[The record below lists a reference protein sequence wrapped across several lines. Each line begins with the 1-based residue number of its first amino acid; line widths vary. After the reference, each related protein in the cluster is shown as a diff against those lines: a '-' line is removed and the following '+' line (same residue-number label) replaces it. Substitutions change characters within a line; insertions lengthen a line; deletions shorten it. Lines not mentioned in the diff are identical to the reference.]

1 MQELFKGQEV
11 TIDGADVPVTGLAYD
26 SREVTPG
33 VLFAALVGVESDGH
47 GYIARAVEGG
57 ATSVLCERDVDT
69 GSATRV
75 LSGDARRSLALAAR
89 VFFDNPSA
97 KHRSV
102 GITGPNGKTTSAP
115 LIAEVLRAGGLSSG
129 IIGTLGVQYN
139 EVSRETGF
147 TTPESVE
154 LLRLL
159 QEMVDAGVAGVVM
172 EVSSHALSQRR
183 VAGVEFDVGVFTNLT
198 QDHLDYHES
207 LDAYFEAKALLFRR
221 NLKETGV
228 GVVNLDDPRVATLMA
243 PGMVG
248 FSTRADSGAAV
259 WLKDERHNA
268 EGMMLQIETPRGV
281 CALRSSLVGDFNVEN
296 ILAAVATGVALDVSL
311 DQIAAGVGRVPA
323 VPGRLERVSVEGG
336 ASLPLVLVDYAHT
349 PDALE
354 KALKALRG
362 ITKGR
367 LICVFGCGGDRDASK
382 RGPMGAA
389 CAAHADWSVVTSDNP
404 RTEDPET
411 IAAAVVEGL
420 EVAGARRGS
429 VALQGGYEVELER
442 ERAIELAIESA
453 GEGDCVLIAG
463 KGHEQYQII
472 GKEKR
477 WFDDREQ
484 GYEVLKSLNEG

>member
-1 MQELFKGQEV
+1 
-11 TIDGADVPVTGLAYD
+11 
-26 SREVTPG
+26 
-33 VLFAALVGVESDGH
+33 
-47 GYIARAVEGG
+47 
-57 ATSVLCERDVDT
+57 
-69 GSATRV
+69 
-75 LSGDARRSLALAAR
+75 
-89 VFFDNPSA
+89 
-97 KHRSV
+97 
-102 GITGPNGKTTSAP
+102 
-115 LIAEVLRAGGLSSG
+115 
-129 IIGTLGVQYN
+129 
-139 EVSRETGF
+139 
-147 TTPESVE
+147 
-154 LLRLL
+154 
-159 QEMVDAGVAGVVM
+159 M
-172 EVSSHALSQRR
+172 EVVRL
-183 VAGVEFDVGVFTNLT
+183 VVD
-198 QDHLDYHES
+198 
-207 LDAYFEAKALLFRR
+207 LLITPD
-221 NLKETGV
+221 L
-228 GVVNLDDPRVATLMA
+228 PLMEQ
-243 PGMVG
+243 V
-248 FSTRADSGAAV
+248 
-259 WLKDERHNA
+259 
-268 EGMMLQIETPRGV
+268 
-281 CALRSSLVGDFNVEN
+281 
-296 ILAAVATGVALDVSL
+296 
-311 DQIAAGVGRVPA
+311 
-323 VPGRLERVSVEGG
+323 
-336 ASLPLVLVDYAHT
+336 PLVLVDYAHT

-429 VALQGGYEVELER
+429 VALQGGAEVELER